1 MSNDTDRERE
11 RLSQRKMIGWLNR
24 DMPLAEMVA
33 VYWSARTENHNYGIY
48 CALIPTAQIQDSL
61 SDPCWDLMH
70 GHGLPATVESYENEQ
85 KTVKYCRYG
94 SRCGIEPLVIDREFY
109 GIRPNYKEI
118 SEEFRLF
125 HRLYHDCKDDHYY
138 KINDAGNEELAAI
151 VEPQRIQIRLK
162 EIRQFLA
169 VKEMHLAIL
178 FDCREHSSH
187 SLEDLRPQER
197 AGHQRNGLLC
207 SAVHYGEFSGIGS
220 DRAFSRLLGKRL
232 IPPLPKGK
240 SGFWGFS
247 AEEPKKHVDFIIGID
262 ENGYEIA
269 HTSNPDCL
277 TNYFEA
283 NPGAPHYLTPV
294 HFRKQVLDK
303 YYQQPG
309 RFSVAD
315 GILRCGGLWSMT
327 IDNHHDDRVVAWLG
341 DLGRDLPYEEQL
353 NWRSQN
359 LPPTGGVSET
369 FFKRQI
375 LAEFADSD
383 RPEHVFHERYHA
395 LTEACRECLGWSLL
409 LPLTAEDEHHF
420 QCLRV
425 PSTDEQ
431 KEFDELVQSLTK
443 ILIDSLNEKA
453 LNGLI
458 PTEKLS
464 QIKGS
469 ISRLEFALRER
480 RVPGFEPQIAFL
492 RKLQDLRSSGAAH
505 RKGSDYLKIAEE
517 FHVDSQSLRTVFSG
531 TLGKALDVLDF
542 LISAV
547 RSGALGPDRG
557 ATNAGDSL

>member
-1 MSNDTDRERE
+1 
-11 RLSQRKMIGWLNR
+11 L
-24 DMPLAEMVA
+24 
-33 VYWSARTENHNYGIY
+33 
-48 CALIPTAQIQDSL
+48 
-61 SDPCWDLMH
+61 
-70 GHGLPATVESYENEQ
+70 
-85 KTVKYCRYG
+85 KT
-94 SRCGIEPLVIDREFY
+94 L
-109 GIRPNYKEI
+109 
-118 SEEFRLF
+118 
-125 HRLYHDCKDDHYY
+125 
-138 KINDAGNEELAAI
+138 
-151 VEPQRIQIRLK
+151 
-162 EIRQFLA
+162 
-169 VKEMHLAIL
+169 
-178 FDCREHSSH
+178 
-187 SLEDLRPQER
+187 PQER

-505 RKGSDYLKIAEE
+505 RKGSDYRKIAEE